1 MFGRSIKLFTLFG
14 LTVKLDV
21 SWLIIL
27 ALVVWSL
34 AGAVFPQQFP
44 GLSAWTYFA
53 MGLLAAAGL
62 FVSIVF
68 HELSHSLIARRFGL
82 PMTGIT
88 LFLFGGVAEMSEEPP
103 SAKAEFWMAI
113 AGPISSV
120 ILGGVLLGVAYG
132 VGATGL
138 SEPAVGVLRWI
149 AILNFILAAFN
160 LIPGFPLDG
169 GRVLRSILWHVKG
182 DLRKATHAAS
192 RVGAGFGMVLVGLGI
207 AQILLLWN
215 AIGGLWWILIGLF
228 IRGAAKRGYQQVL
241 MRQALSGEPVE
252 RFMRPDPVTVPPELS
267 LADLVEQ
274 YVYRHHFKMYP
285 VVSDGRLV
293 GCVTTRDVQNVPQ
306 GQWAETT
313 VGDVAASCDADNTI
327 TPDADAVDALA
338 QMRREKVSRLIVRRN
353 GDLAGILTL
362 KDLLEFLSLKL
373 ELEGEEKPDL
383 PQRPPRQPPELKA

>member
-14 LTVKLDV
+14 FTVKLDV

-34 AGAVFPQQFP
+34 AGAVFPQRYP
-44 GLSAWTYFA
+44 GLGPWTHFA
-53 MGLLAAAGL
+53 MGLGAAVGL
-62 FVSIVF
+62 FFSIVF
-68 HELSHSLIARRFGL
+68 HEMFHSLIARQFGL

-103 SAKAEFWMAI
+103 SPKAEFWMAI

-120 ILGGVLLGVAYG
+120 VLGGVLLGLAYAVG
-132 VGATGL
+132 VTGAA
-138 SEPAVGVLRWI
+138 EPAVAVLRWV

-169 GRVLRSILWHVKG
+169 GRVLRSIIWHLKG

-192 RVGAGFGMVLVGLGI
+192 RVGAGFGMGLVGLGI

-215 AIGGLWWILIGLF
+215 AVGGVWWILIGLF

-241 MRQALSGEPVE
+241 MRQALTGEPVE
-252 RFMRPDPVTVPPELS
+252 RFMRSDPVTVSPDLTLS
-267 LADLVEQ
+267 ELVEE
-274 YVYRHHFKMYP
+274 YVYRHHYKMYP
-285 VVSDGRLV
+285 VVKDGELL
-293 GCVTTRDVQNVPQ
+293 GCVTTRNVQDVPRDE
-306 GQWAETT
+306 WSSKT
-313 VGDVAASCDADNTI
+313 VGDVAASCGGDNTVS
-327 TPDADAVDALA
+327 PDTDAVDALA
-338 QMRREKVSRLIVRRN
+338 QMRREKVSRLIVRRD
-353 GDLAGILTL
+353 GQLAGVLTL

-373 ELEGEEKPDL
+373 ELEGEEKPNL
-383 PQRPPRQPPELKA
+383 PERPPNRAPELKE